1 MTEALGSRWL
11 GPTVERFPRREKFLL
26 GDRQRKRT
34 CRAGERGGFRQRRG
48 AVYRGDCSDDPSPQ
62 PSPSRGEGAKCRGNP
77 LWLPG
82 PVVARFW
89 GCPALW
95 LPGPGVARSWG
106 CPVLW
111 RPGPRVARS
120 RSCPRAL
127 ERFRLSGLF
136 PQGSWSCWSS
146 LLCPRPPGPR
156 DSPQV
161 DGLAPPINLRDFAH
175 ETNLV
180 VREGISGGVTRRPAG
195 WRWPRAGRQVIL
207 RGGACARAVRRIE
220 CAVR

>member
-1 MTEALGSRWL
+1 MGSRWL
-11 GPTVERFPRREKFLL
+11 GQAVGRFPRSQKFLL
-26 GDRQRKRT
+26 GDRQRKQT
-34 CRAGERGGFRQRRG
+34 CRAGERGGFGQRRG

-82 PVVARFW
+82 PVGWPAW
-89 GCPALW
+89 STGCAGGNPLW
-95 LPGPGVARSWG
+95 LPGPM
-106 CPVLW
+106 
-111 RPGPRVARS
+111 VARS

-180 VREGISGGVTRRPAG
+180 VREGISGGVTRHPAG
-195 WRWPRAGRQVIL
+195 WRWPHAGRQVIL
-207 RGGACARAVRRIE
+207 RGGPCARAVRRIE